1 LFFAH
6 ALSNFNLVVRIVRER
21 ERGSRLRDVGV
32 QRLRERERER
42 FSIERCWSTKAERER
57 ERERGSRLRD
67 VGVQRLRERERERE
81 RERVCVCVCVVSV
94 WGDYGVAEVGCDWRG
109 VGIPW
114 RCGDET
120 RGAECCRWGGCGEF
134 Q

>member
-6 ALSNFNLVVRIVRER
+6 ALSIFNLVVRIVRER
-21 ERGSRLRDVGV
+21 ER
-32 QRLRERERER
+32 ERFSITRCWSTNAERER
-42 FSIERCWSTKAERER
+42 FPIKRCWSTNAERERER

-67 VGVQRLRERERERE
+67 VGVQRLSESERQRERERA
-81 RERVCVCVCVVSV
+81 VSV

-114 RCGDET
+114 RCSDET
-120 RGAECCRWGGCGEF
+120 RGAECCRWGRCGEF